1 MNVENK
7 TAIITGAGSGIN
19 FCYAK
24 LLLGKGC
31 NVIIADLMLRPE
43 AQALIAEYP
52 LESKGAKAVFQKT
65 DVADWTQL
73 EKMFEV
79 ATKHFGGVDIVCPG
93 AGVYEPV
100 RIYPILPQT
109 RSQLTAPQLWSNF
122 WIPPGTGTSRDTL
135 EGSRYALLDIN
146 VTHPIRV
153 TQMAIS
159 HFLKRHKP
167 GVVVHISSVAG
178 QAPYFPTPVYV
189 ASKHAINGFVR
200 SMDRLENPPAH
211 IPKIR
216 VNAVAPARI
225 LTPLWTDNPEKMAMV
240 GKNAPGWVTPEDV
253 ALVMLDL
260 VEKEEHVGGTIL
272 EVGAVVSRVE
282 TFNDGG
288 PTSRG
293 NGVKND
299 PEYEKDVWATMERI
313 MGEK

>member
-1 MNVENK
+1 MAMNVENK

-31 NVIIADLMLRPE
+31 NVVIADLMLRPE
-43 AQALIAEYP
+43 AQALISEYP

-65 DVADWTQL
+65 DVADWAQL
-73 EKMFEV
+73 ETMFEI
-79 ATKHFGGVDIVCPG
+79 ATKHFGGADIVCPG
-93 AGVYEPV
+93 AGIYEP
-100 RIYPILPQT
+100 
-109 RSQLTAPQLWSNF
+109 LWSNF
-122 WIPPGTGTSRDTL
+122 WIPPGTGTSRDTI
-135 EGSRYALLDIN
+135 EGSRYAILDIN

-159 HFLKRHKP
+159 HFLKRNKP
-167 GVVVHISSVAG
+167 GVIVHISSVGG
-178 QAPYFPTPVYV
+178 QAPNFPTPVYV
-189 ASKHAINGFVR
+189 ATKHAINGLVR
-200 SMDRLENPPAH
+200 SLDRLEDPPAH
-211 IPKIR
+211 LPKIR

-225 LTPLWTDNPEKMAMV
+225 LTPLWTDNAEKMAMV
-240 GKNAPGWVTPEDV
+240 MKNNPGWVTPEDV

-272 EVGAVVSRVE
+272 EVGATVGRVE

-288 PTSRG
+288 PASRG

-299 PEYEKDVWATMERI
+299 PGYEKDMWAMMEKI
-313 MGEK
+313 AAEK